1 MHRHIYEYIKMQI
14 VSCQYFSRGGRI
26 RDNLQEIN
34 VKTQILL
41 LVISNVKD
49 FCKLKTLRRFRKKG
63 QPDKRFE
70 KQSIRMVAIKDGRW
84 L

>member
-1 MHRHIYEYIKMQI
+1 MQI

-41 LVISNVKD
+41 LVISNVKN
-49 FCKLKTLRRFRKKG
+49 FCKLKILRSFRRRG
-63 QPDKRFE
+63 QSDKRFE
-70 KQSIRMVAIKDGRW
+70 KQSIRMATIKRGRW

>member
-1 MHRHIYEYIKMQI
+1 MQI
-14 VSCQYFSRGGRI
+14 VSYQYLSRGGTI
-26 RDNLQEIN
+26 RDNLQGIN

-49 FCKLKTLRRFRKKG
+49 LCKLKTLRSFRKRS
-63 QPDKRFE
+63 QSDKRFE
-70 KQSIRMVAIKDGRW
+70 KKKSIRMATIKDGRW

>member
-1 MHRHIYEYIKMQI
+1 MQI

-41 LVISNVKD
+41 LVKSNVKD
-49 FCKLKTLRRFRKKG
+49 FCELKTLRSFRKRG
-63 QPDKRFE
+63 QSDKRFE
-70 KQSIRMVAIKDGRW
+70 KKSIRMATIKDGRW

>member
-1 MHRHIYEYIKMQI
+1 MQI
-14 VSCQYFSRGGRI
+14 LSCQYFSRGGRI
-26 RDNLQEIN
+26 RDNLQEIK

-41 LVISNVKD
+41 LVISIVENV
-49 FCKLKTLRRFRKKG
+49 CKLKILRSFRRRG

-70 KQSIRMVAIKDGRW
+70 KQSIRMATIKDGRW

>member
-1 MHRHIYEYIKMQI
+1 MQI

-41 LVISNVKD
+41 LVISNFKN
-49 FCKLKTLRRFRKKG
+49 FCKLKILRSFRRRG
-63 QPDKRFE
+63 QSDKRFE
-70 KQSIRMVAIKDGRW
+70 KQSMRMATIIDGRW